1 MCAHEAVAADHLAG
15 LLLRAGPEHEA
26 AAPLLGEDGGQPP
39 VADGGLHAHQHVAT
53 LVPAV
58 GWGIE
63 RYPVSIKLTI
73 YRFMHRL
80 APVFSLNRINS
91 GDGNL

>member
-58 GWGIE
+58 GWVIE
-63 RYPVSIKLTI
+63 RYPVGIKLTI
-73 YRFMHRL
+73 YRFMQSAL
-80 APVFSLNRINS
+80 VFSLNRNRS

>member
-58 GWGIE
+58 GWVIE
-63 RYPVSIKLTI
+63 RYPVSSKLTI
-73 YRFMHRL
+73 YSIYRFTDRHQFLSAKQTYR
-80 APVFSLNRINS
+80 P
-91 GDGNL
+91 

>member
-58 GWGIE
+58 GWVIDIQL
-63 RYPVSIKLTI
+63 V
-73 YRFMHRL
+73 
-80 APVFSLNRINS
+80 VN
-91 GDGNL
+91 